1 MSSLF
6 ADVIVPLPL
15 KGSFTYQIPEEIRDL
30 VHIGTRVSVQFGKK
44 RYYAGIIHK
53 VHQNPPENYKTK
65 PIHSVLDQHPVVNEK
80 QLKLW
85 EWLAD
90 YYMCSIGEVM
100 KAALPSGLKIES
112 ETKLF
117 LNKELPPPEKA
128 DLNDKEKAILAFLEH
143 TPYASISKITEQ
155 LGEKNLLAEI
165 KKLAEKG
172 YLLMDERIRES
183 YKPKTRKYVRRTLE
197 DADIEAELEKLKKAT
212 KQHAILL
219 SCLELEQDNRQA
231 KEEGIEK
238 QLLLKHANAS
248 HQSLVALEK
257 KGLFTITEK
266 VESRLNTLNDS
277 IQEANQLTDLQ
288 SAALKEIKTSFQKHD
303 VTLLHGVTSSGKTE
317 LYFRLINEA
326 LEKGEQVLYLLPEIA
341 LTTQMIRRLRAVFGN
356 KAGVYHSRFNDAE
369 RVEVYQNLNLQGQ
382 KQNYQIILGVR
393 SSLFLPFT
401 NLGLIIVDEEHES
414 SYKQQNPAPR
424 YHGRDT
430 AIMLGKIHGAKTLLG
445 SATPS
450 IESYYNTLTGKYGKV
465 ELLKRYGDIQLPA
478 IQIVDTIRARKRRE
492 MQVHFTMELI
502 QEMEEALNQQ
512 KQVILFQNRRGFAP
526 FVECDSCGWIPKCL
540 HCDVSL
546 TYHKMENNL
555 QCHYCGHST
564 SIPTSCP
571 NCNSKKLST
580 KGFGTEKIED
590 EIALIFPDAH
600 VARLDLDASRKKNAY
615 ENILGAFEKGEID
628 ILIGTQMVTKG
639 LDFDNVSLVGILN
652 ADNLLNFPD
661 FRAFERSYQLLAQ
674 VGGRAGRKHQQGKV
688 IIQTATPDHS
698 ILHQVLDNNYQ
709 LFLKEELLERK
720 NFHYPPFYRMIRITL
735 KHTQPQ
741 RVHAAAHHLAK
752 SLKKTFG
759 DRILGPEKPLIAR
772 ISNYHHRT
780 IILKIEKEKKITIA
794 KAIIQERIDILK
806 NAKLYKS
813 VQAALDVDPY

>member
-15 KGSFTYQIPEEIRDL
+15 KGSFTYRIPEKMRDL
-30 VHIGTRVSVQFGKK
+30 VDIGARVSVQFGKK
-44 RYYAGIIHK
+44 RYYAGIVYKI
-53 VHQNPPENYKTK
+53 HQNPPENYKTK
-65 PIHSVLDQHPVVNEK
+65 PIHQVLDQHPVVNKK
-80 QLKLW
+80 QLELW
-85 EWLAD
+85 EWLAN
-90 YYMCSIGEVM
+90 YYMCTLGEVM

-117 LNKELPPPEKA
+117 LNKEISIQEKEQ
-128 DLNDKEKAILAFLEH
+128 LSDKEKAIIASLKH
-143 TPYASISKITEQ
+143 TPYTSISKLTAQ
-155 LGEKNLLAEI
+155 LEEKDLLPEI
-165 KKLAEKG
+165 KRLAEKG
-172 YLLMDERIRES
+172 FLLMDERIRES
-183 YKPKTRKYVRRTLE
+183 YRPKTRKYVKRLLKDT
-197 DADIEAELEKLKKAT
+197 DIEDKLEELKKAP
-212 KQHAILL
+212 KQLSILL
-219 SCLELEQDNRQA
+219 TYLEIEQENKQA
-231 KEEGIEK
+231 KEKGIEK
-238 QLLLKHANAS
+238 QQLLKRAGAS
-248 HQSLVALEK
+248 TQSLAALEK
-257 KGLFTITEK
+257 KGDVTIIEK
-266 VESRLNTLNDS
+266 IESRLDNLKNS
-277 IQEANQLTDLQ
+277 IQETNQLTDLQ
-288 SAALKEIKTSFQKHD
+288 STALNEIKKSFKESD

-317 LYFRLINEA
+317 LYFRLIQEA
-326 LEKGEQVLYLLPEIA
+326 LENGKQVLYLLPEIA
-341 LTTQMIRRLRAVFGN
+341 LTTQMIRRLRAAFGN
-356 KAGVYHSRFNDAE
+356 TVGVYHSRFNDAE
-369 RVEVYQNLNLQGQ
+369 RVEVYQNLNPHHEQ
-382 KQNYQIILGVR
+382 QNYQIILGVR
-393 SSLFLPFT
+393 SSLFLPFS

-430 AIMLGKIHGAKTLLG
+430 AIVLGKIHGAKTLLG

-450 IESYYNTLTGKYGKV
+450 IESYYNTITSKYAKV

-502 QEMEEALNQQ
+502 KEMEEALKQQ

-564 SIPTSCP
+564 SIPKVCP
-571 NCNSKKLST
+571 NCNSQKIST

-590 EIALIFPDAH
+590 EIALIFPDANI
-600 VARLDLDASRKKNAY
+600 ARLDLDASRKKNAY
-615 ENILGAFEKGEID
+615 ENILGAFENKEID

-688 IIQTATPDHS
+688 IIQTATPEHS
-698 ILHQVLDNNYQ
+698 ILHQVLDNNYA

-720 NFHYPPFYRMIRITL
+720 NFHYPPFYRMIKITL

-741 RVHAAAHHLAK
+741 RVHAAAHHLAN

-759 DRILGPEKPLIAR
+759 DRILGPEKPLIAK

-780 IILKIEKEKKITIA
+780 ILLKIEKEKKIATA
-794 KAIIQERIDILK
+794 KTIIQERIEILK

-813 VQAALDVDPY
+813 VQTALDVDPN